1 MEVRRRRATD
11 YEAVRSGASTADDRA
26 IVATAEGAGS
36 APEDPSLPSPPA
48 RADSAVNLRRAY
60 FDCRYGQLHVRTAF
74 PNTGGFDERTP
85 LVLLHQSPMS
95 SRTFLPLL
103 PVLGTDRSL
112 YAVDT
117 PGFGESDPPP
127 REPSIADYAAA
138 IGDLLDGLRLRE
150 VDLLGYHTGSAI
162 AAEVAIARPKQVRR
176 VAFVALPVFDAA
188 ERAAFDRQPWPVPV
202 AEDGSHVA
210 REWQRTMQ
218 WRGPGVSL
226 EQLAESFAEKLR
238 SGPRGWWG
246 ARAAMHW
253 PAAERLPLVQQPALV
268 LRPKDD
274 LWEHTLRGRA
284 LLARARARDLPDYG
298 FGLFD
303 VAAQPI
309 AQELR
314 AFLDAE

>member
-1 MEVRRRRATD
+1 MPR
-11 YEAVRSGASTADDRA
+11 STARA
-26 IVATAEGAGS
+26 E
-36 APEDPSLPSPPA
+36 
-48 RADSAVNLRRAY
+48 SAVNLRRAY

-103 PVLGTDRSL
+103 PELGTDRSL

-127 REPSIADYAAA
+127 SEPSIADYASA

-188 ERAAFDRQPWPVPV
+188 ERAAFDREPWPVPV
-202 AEDGSHVA
+202 AEDGSHLS
-210 REWQRTMQ
+210 REWQRTLQ
-218 WRGPGVSL
+218 WRGPGVPL
-226 EQLAESFAEKLR
+226 EHLAESFADKLR
-238 SGPRGWWG
+238 NGPRAWWG

-253 PAAERLPLVQQPALV
+253 PAGERLPSVRQRALV
-268 LRPKDD
+268 LRPQDD
-274 LWEHTLRGRA
+274 LWEQTLRARA
-284 LLARARARDLPDYG
+284 LLPQAQWRDLPECG
-298 FGLFD
+298 FGLFSTATGPLARD
-303 VAAQPI
+303 
-309 AQELR
+309 LR
-314 AFLDAE
+314 AFFDAA